1 MHSNPHRLLS
11 VLGLAAAALTTG
23 ASLAFFEESLPST
36 MNPLFAQSMVDNRVH
51 ELVMDRIYF
60 NDPINNELVSNIV
73 QEWALVESGKSIRLV
88 LRKGVKW
95 QDGEVLGADDICFT
109 VKAMLDPGTPSPI
122 AEKQRAIFA
131 GCTVEK
137 PDVAVVQF
145 TKVFHNP
152 LNRLSVHV
160 LPEHAF
166 GGKTAIQPDH
176 EFSLRPVGTGPM
188 KGSSG
193 RRGTTFEKFKNVHH
207 DAGIDTLSL
216 QEGNDPLVQVKTLIN
231 NGVQGIITV
240 PPGNR
245 AEVSAQDDLALKSYD
260 LRSWWFVAV
269 NQEKPYLKDKR
280 VRQAL
285 DLIVDRTDLR
295 QLSIGVKPGEQ
306 NSPCEF
312 ISGPFV
318 QSSPFY
324 NRTVA
329 VNARADKA
337 KAFELLNAAGL
348 KQEGGRWHFKNEPIT
363 MRIGMKAPLDIE
375 APDLLSQVGNQLSAA
390 GFDRQEFKI
399 TTDDWNLK
407 VLTGQASDYDLVIGK
422 WSFGLVEDVN
432 PLFHSRKDGRGAFNV
447 FNFSNAQVDTL
458 LAQYEVARTDT
469 QAQDAYHKLHSLLA
483 QELPYLFLWKLD
495 TKSAWRTEVR
505 SNTITPYYYWTVFD
519 KWRTGA

>member
-109 VKAMLDPGTPSPI
+109 VKAMLDKGTPSPV
-122 AEKQRAIFA
+122 AEEYR
-131 GCTVEK
+131 TVLADCEVQGNQ
-137 PDVAVVQF
+137 VALIRF

-152 LNRLSVHV
+152 RERLGFAI
-160 LPEHAF
+160 LPEASF
-166 GGKTAIQPDH
+166 QGTAISPDL
-176 EFSLRPVGTGPM
+176 EFSARPIGTGPY
-188 KGSSG
+188 KGSRG
-193 RRGTTFEKFKNVHH
+193 RRGVTFDAFGNGHH
-207 DAGIDTLSL
+207 NASIAQFLL
-216 QEGNDPLVQVKTLIN
+216 AEGGDPLVQVKTIIN
-231 NGVQGIITV
+231 NGVQGILAV
-240 PPGNR
+240 PPNYR
-245 AEVSAQDDLALKSYD
+245 PDLSSHDEVALKSYD

-269 NQEKPYLKDKR
+269 NTSKGAMADKR

-285 DLIVDRTDLR
+285 NMMLDRTELR
-295 QLSIGVKPGEQ
+295 LLTIGVKPGEQ

-318 QSSPFY
+318 QSSPYY
-324 NRTVA
+324 NRAVPTVDRSDR
-329 VNARADKA
+329 NKADA
-337 KAFELLNAAGL
+337 LLTAAWL
-348 KQEGGRWHFKNEPIT
+348 TQTGGRWHYKGNAIT
-363 MRIGMKAPLDIE
+363 LCIGMLAPLDNE
-375 APDLLSQVGNQLSAA
+375 APDLLSQIGNQLGAG

-399 TTDDWNLK
+399 SPDEWTRK
-407 VLTGQASDYDLVIGK
+407 VLTGQATDYDLVVGK
-422 WSFGLVEDVN
+422 WSFGIVEDVN
-432 PLFHSRKDGRGAFNV
+432 DLFQSRKGSNGKQNIFNY
-447 FNFSNAQVDTL
+447 SNPDVDALMT
-458 LAQYEVARTDT
+458 QYDAARTDT
-469 QAQDAYHKLHSLLA
+469 AAQDAYHALHAKLA
-483 QELPYLFLWKLD
+483 DELPYLFMWKLD

-505 SNTITPYYYWTVFD
+505 GNVIAPYYYFTEIDSW
-519 KWRTGA
+519 KYGK